1 MVLSVGDILQ
11 LSRLAADLY
20 NKGWVVARDAPQ
32 EFRDLVHD
40 LLLLKDILFIVHR
53 KVTRDPDLYGDPTKR
68 VLRCCFDALSDFSTL
83 VAKYEKLALS
93 DRGHWF
99 RRLQWSREQDSINAC
114 HVKLQKYQTL
124 LQFVLTPEGRTVLSE
139 EQTEDVNPSP
149 HLNWPDSSSLVSE
162 EQYNDRDG
170 PRTSFSQASR
180 SRTVDS
186 SATLLP
192 SSASPSAL
200 HDRSLWPS
208 KPRSNGAYL
217 EAGLGGS
224 STTQNWPSQNTC
236 LSSHSGSFGSADS
249 PLGDQNFLQRA
260 SEATVDGRL
269 RQMSFNSSRSDD
281 SVLRAPSENTILQP
295 LVIPE
300 QRARHDCPAQVEQ
313 IFTHNLEAIGD
324 EVLDESWIRIATWWL
339 LKAVFLRSAAAL
351 PVPFKSEGFQVYGHW
366 EDTTSQ
372 DQACADLLKSSWIVE
387 ELIRKRKV
395 AGDLTK
401 RQPRKLVIDLLK
413 ALTTDLHRRQYDKSC
428 KAIPDTAVLL
438 KQDLSLL
445 ESFEQTV
452 ETKEGVPQA
461 MDDLTT
467 AHRWITIDK
476 DHGGF
481 EHEKVMF
488 RCWVNAQIG
497 QRDERSKSS
506 NAPYMIILWTKAGES
521 EIFVSLVNQKDTLNL
536 SRKLTAED
544 LEDWESMSQDS
555 TAMQLEF
562 PSQPAEVNFLAP
574 HHFQL
579 FCEGP
584 KQFFDAVKGRDPQV
598 GELTIFKTVLKSYR
612 NTDPSDRDADH
623 KSFDSCELRVYERMD
638 ETCWK
643 TTRRLVVSSAAD
655 SKKLGCVSH
664 WFPISNVR
672 IQVEDNTVTVRWSDC
687 GHLEKKNQGNYNPYY
702 SYVYHH
708 DNPNQKIILVFSY
721 SEDAQRFE
729 DCLLYMTET
738 PPQVRLTRRIEN
750 PSAFQ
755 ETRLYSLF
763 DPDDP
768 DKGYHGIAHAKKS
781 PKTHHISQI
790 FYVYRDLDFSFP
802 NQDPTVIDFHNVR
815 VPHYLSNLHKM
826 LARPKEREVV
836 PEFREVTWMKRT
848 VQMTFSCDEDA
859 VKFLHGLTGWRLKFH
874 RQCSRLVVANTS
886 HFRKPKTTYKGAE
899 IQLWEKTAPE
909 GGQWTQLVARL
920 LEAEKPWLTTSLE
933 MSGGGVGLPAGG
945 VAELKNLAV
954 QQGADLDT
962 KYMKANVE
970 DNGKSKPCWKL
981 TITFKETNAD
991 DLFYEDSN
999 DFMNTGLFNRVR
1011 QEHVF
1016 GLGLRPSTSSPRE
1029 HRLETFELNSH
1040 SDNTGG
1046 QRKFYKCLT
1055 PPLQRCNTEHS
1066 TVHGLLKHF
1075 GEQHAG
1081 TGSETRGW
1089 SESAVPDTLPGR
1101 SDAVSECENDVDDRS
1116 HPKPDNQ
1123 EQRPTLTGSSIAT
1136 SPDTDEMADLLAQ
1149 ARTEGLQRIPC
1160 SRAETYNLHQ
1170 YLMGLLAIKI
1180 LVALYERVAP
1190 RALSLQSGKQYVTQ
1204 LKEFG
1209 MRYISAVAILSGEK
1223 FLWRRGCGSSLDDD
1237 FVELR
1242 PRAAYDLKTSLHSP
1256 HRQRPTGEQST
1267 SSASTYAGEAL
1278 NVDPNGSSASPS
1290 GGLPGPDGSSLTPFY
1305 NPHPTHG
1312 RPTSTAITCG
1322 PESKWLLVCAQ
1333 AWHRPTNLL
1342 HLNVCS
1348 TTSDQQLFT
1357 ELRQLYVSLKKA
1369 WWHRLTLKVVQGI
1382 KYVQLNY
1389 RSQRYHQFELHP
1401 RNLVDVRK
1409 VPDMPPEGRKEEYA
1423 YQACDLIPPIGENL
1437 MTHLFHHPHEANE
1450 KAITLRRSPK
1460 KRKERLAVCPQMDT
1474 NVGWGIQL
1482 VQNWAMTTVWLL
1494 ACTIFVLSGLI
1505 FAIAWS
1511 VLKHD
1516 LQGAFGVAP
1525 FFTTLTGLGIG
1536 AVQAYINQP

>member
-40 LLLLKDILFIVHR
+40 LFLLKDILFIVHR
-53 KVTRDPDLYGDPTKR
+53 KVTREPDLYGDPTKR

-114 HVKLQKYQTL
+114 HDKLQKYQAL
-124 LQFVLTPEGRTVLSE
+124 LHLVLTPEGRTVLSE
-139 EQTEDVNPSP
+139 EQTEDVNPNP
-149 HLNWPDSSSLVSE
+149 HINWPDSFSLLSE
-162 EQYNDRDG
+162 EQYNHRDG

-192 SSASPSAL
+192 SSASHPAL
-200 HDRSLWPS
+200 QDRSLWLS

-224 STTQNWPSQNTC
+224 STIQNSLSQNAC
-236 LSSHSGSFGSADS
+236 LSSRSGSSGSVDS

-260 SEATVDGRL
+260 SDASVDGRL
-269 RQMSFNSSRSDD
+269 RKMSLNSLRSDD
-281 SVLRAPSENTILQP
+281 SAFRTSSENTMLQP
-295 LVIPE
+295 FEIPE
-300 QRARHDCPAQVEQ
+300 QRARHDCPTQVEQ
-313 IFTHNLEAIGD
+313 VFMQNFEAIGD

-339 LKAVFLRSAAAL
+339 LKSQAVFLRSAAAL

-413 ALTTDLHRRQYDKSC
+413 ALKTDLHRRQHDKSC

-438 KQDLSLL
+438 NQDLSLL

-544 LEDWESMSQDS
+544 LGDWESMSQDS
-555 TAMQLEF
+555 TAMELEF

-612 NTDPSDRDADH
+612 NTDPSDPNADH

-664 WFPISNVR
+664 WLPISNVR

-702 SYVYHH
+702 SYVYQH

-729 DCLLYMTET
+729 ECLLYMTET

-755 ETRLYSLF
+755 ETRLFSLF

-768 DKGYHGIAHAKKS
+768 DKGYHGIVYAKKS
-781 PKTHHISQI
+781 PKTHHVSQI

-802 NQDPTVIDFHNVR
+802 NQDPTVIDFHSVR

-826 LARPKEREVV
+826 LAMPKEREVV

-848 VQMTFSCDEDA
+848 VQMAFSCDEDA
-859 VKFLHGLTGWRLKFH
+859 IKFLHGLTGWRLKFH
-874 RQCSRLVVANTS
+874 RQCAKLVVANTS
-886 HFRKPKTTYKGAE
+886 HFRVSKTTYKGAE
-899 IQLWEKTAPE
+899 IQLWGKTATE

-920 LEAEKPWLTTSLE
+920 LETEKPWLTTSLE
-933 MSGGGVGLPAGG
+933 ITGGGVGLPTGG

-981 TITFKETNAD
+981 TVTFKETN
-991 DLFYEDSN
+991 DSN
-999 DFMNTGLFNRVR
+999 DFMMNTGLFNPVR
-1011 QEHVF
+1011 QEHIF

-1029 HRLETFELNSH
+1029 HRLETFELDSH

-1046 QRKFYKCLT
+1046 QRKIYKCLT
-1055 PPLQRCNTEHS
+1055 PPLQPGNTEHS
-1066 TVHGLLKHF
+1066 TVHDLPKHF
-1075 GEQHAG
+1075 EEQHAG

-1089 SESAVPDTLPGR
+1089 SESPVPDTLPGR
-1101 SDAVSECENDVDDRS
+1101 SDAGSECGNDVDDRS
-1116 HPKPDNQ
+1116 PPKADNQ
-1123 EQRPTLTGSSIAT
+1123 EQRPTWTGSSIAT
-1136 SPDTDEMADLLAQ
+1136 SPDTDEMADSLAQ
-1149 ARTEGLQRIPC
+1149 AGTEGLQQ
-1160 SRAETYNLHQ
+1160 H
-1170 YLMGLLAIKI
+1170 
-1180 LVALYERVAP
+1180 LVRN
-1190 RALSLQSGKQYVTQ
+1190 GKQYVTQ
-1204 LKEFG
+1204 LKEFD
-1209 MRYISAVAILSGEK
+1209 MRYISAVANSV
-1223 FLWRRGCGSSLDDD
+1223 WREVPVAAGKTRIRWTCACGSRLYDD

-1242 PRAAYDLKTSLHSP
+1242 PGAADDLKSSLHSP
-1256 HRQRPTGEQST
+1256 RRQRPTGQQST

-1278 NVDPNGSSASPS
+1278 NVDANGGSASPS
-1290 GGLPGPDGSSLTPFY
+1290 AGLPGPDGRSLAPFY
-1305 NPHPTHG
+1305 NPCPTNG

-1333 AWHRPTNLL
+1333 AWRRPTSLL

-1369 WWHRLTLKVVQGI
+1369 WWHRLTLKVVQSI
-1382 KYVQLNY
+1382 KYVQITALKPSV
-1389 RSQRYHQFELHP
+1389 RTTSKGP
-1401 RNLVDVRK
+1401 RRCPQSSRHASRGQK
-1409 VPDMPPEGRKEEYA
+1409 GT
-1423 YQACDLIPPIGENL
+1423 YQACDLIPPIGENP
-1437 MTHLFHHPHEANE
+1437 MTHLFHHPHEAND
-1450 KAITLRRSPK
+1450 KAITLQRSPK
-1460 KRKERLAVCPQMDT
+1460 KRKERLAVCPQMGT

-1482 VQNWAMTTVWLL
+1482 VEKWAMTKVWLL
-1494 ACTIFVLSGLI
+1494 ACTMFVLSGLI

-1516 LQGAFGVAP
+1516 LQGAFGVAV
-1525 FFTTLTGLGIG
+1525 FFTTLAGLVIG
-1536 AVQAYINQP
+1536 TVQAYINQP

>member
-1 MVLSVGDILQ
+1 MGSQVGEAYKGRLQQGSEAVPWFQRGTRGCFVVYRMREAFRSVLARWRQ
-11 LSRLAADLY
+11 LSLATRSPSTPQPRSLQDEV
-20 NKGWVVARDAPQ
+20 GQPRQRWVVARDAPQ

-68 VLRCCFDALSDFSTL
+68 VLQCCFDALSDFSTL

-114 HVKLQKYQTL
+114 HVKLQKYQAL
-124 LQFVLTPEGRTVLSE
+124 LNLVLTPEGRTVLSE
-139 EQTEDVNPSP
+139 EQTEDVNPNP
-149 HLNWPDSSSLVSE
+149 HLNWPDSFSLVSE
-162 EQYNDRDG
+162 EQYNHRDG

-192 SSASPSAL
+192 SSASHPAL
-200 HDRSLWPS
+200 QDRSPWLS

-224 STTQNWPSQNTC
+224 STIQNSLSQNTC
-236 LSSHSGSFGSADS
+236 LSSRSGSFGSVDS

-260 SEATVDGRL
+260 SDASVDGRL
-269 RQMSFNSSRSDD
+269 RKMSLNSLRSDD
-281 SVLRAPSENTILQP
+281 SAVRTFSENTILQP
-295 LVIPE
+295 LEIPE
-300 QRARHDCPAQVEQ
+300 QRARHDCPTQVEQ
-313 IFTHNLEAIGD
+313 VFMHNFEAIGD

-339 LKAVFLRSAAAL
+339 LKSQAVFLRSAAAL

-413 ALTTDLHRRQYDKSC
+413 ALKTDLHRRQHDKSC

-438 KQDLSLL
+438 NQDLSLL

-544 LEDWESMSQDS
+544 LEDWESMSQNS

-612 NTDPSDRDADH
+612 NTDPSDPNADH

-664 WFPISNVR
+664 WLPISNVR

-702 SYVYHH
+702 SYVYQH
-708 DNPNQKIILVFSY
+708 DSPNQKIILVFSY

-755 ETRLYSLF
+755 ETRLFSLF

-768 DKGYHGIAHAKKS
+768 DKGYHGIVYAKKS
-781 PKTHHISQI
+781 PKSHHVSQI

-802 NQDPTVIDFHNVR
+802 NQDPTVIDFRNVR

-826 LARPKEREVV
+826 LAMPKEREVV

-859 VKFLHGLTGWRLKFH
+859 IKFLHGLTGWRLKFH
-874 RQCSRLVVANTS
+874 RQCARLVVANTS
-886 HFRKPKTTYKGAE
+886 HFRISKTTYKGAE
-899 IQLWEKTAPE
+899 IQLWEKTATE

-920 LEAEKPWLTTSLE
+920 LDTEKPWLTTSLE
-933 MSGGGVGLPAGG
+933 ITGGGVGLPTGG

-981 TITFKETNAD
+981 TVTFKETNAPG
-991 DLFYEDSN
+991 FSN
-999 DFMNTGLFNRVR
+999 TFPNAVQRK
-1011 QEHVF
+1011 
-1016 GLGLRPSTSSPRE
+1016 TSSAKPKAAASCTPNHRRRE
-1029 HRLETFELNSH
+1029 HRLETFELASH

-1046 QRKFYKCLT
+1046 QRKIYKCLT
-1055 PPLQRCNTEHS
+1055 PPLQPGNTEHS
-1066 TVHGLLKHF
+1066 TVHGLPKHF
-1075 GEQHAG
+1075 DEQHA
-1081 TGSETRGW
+1081 
-1089 SESAVPDTLPGR
+1089 GR
-1101 SDAVSECENDVDDRS
+1101 SDAVSECENDVDDRP
-1116 HPKPDNQ
+1116 HPKADEQ

-1136 SPDTDEMADLLAQ
+1136 SPNTDEVVDSLAQ
-1149 ARTEGLQRIPC
+1149 AVTEGLQRIPC
-1160 SRAETYNLHQ
+1160 SGAKTCNLHQ
-1170 YLMGLLAIKI
+1170 CHMGSVAIKTF
-1180 LVALYERVAP
+1180 VTLYERVAP
-1190 RALSLQSGKQYVTQ
+1190 EALSLRSGKQYVTQ

-1209 MRYISAVAILSGEK
+1209 MSCLN
-1223 FLWRRGCGSSLDDD
+1223 DDI
-1237 FVELR
+1237 VELR
-1242 PRAAYDLKTSLHSP
+1242 PGAACDLKTSLHSA
-1256 HRQRPTGEQST
+1256 HRQRPTGQQST

-1278 NVDPNGSSASPS
+1278 NVDTNGCSASPS
-1290 GGLPGPDGSSLTPFY
+1290 ACLPGPDGSSLTPLY
-1305 NPHPTHG
+1305 NPCPTNG
-1312 RPTSTAITCG
+1312 RPTSAAITCG
-1322 PESKWLLVCAQ
+1322 PESEWLLVCA
-1333 AWHRPTNLL
+1333 RPISLL
-1342 HLNVCS
+1342 HRNVCS

-1369 WWHRLTLKVVQGI
+1369 WWHRLTLKVVRSI
-1382 KYVQLNY
+1382 KYV
-1389 RSQRYHQFELHP
+1389 QFELHP
-1401 RNLVDVRK
+1401 RDLVDVRK
-1409 VPDMPPEGRKEEYA
+1409 VPDMPPEGKREEYV

-1450 KAITLRRSPK
+1450 KAITLQRSPK
-1460 KRKERLAVCPQMDT
+1460 KRKERLAICPQMGT

-1482 VQNWAMTTVWLL
+1482 VENWAMTKVWLL

-1516 LQGAFGVAP
+1516 LQGAFGVAA
-1525 FFTTLTGLGIG
+1525 FFTTLAGLAIG
-1536 AVQAYINQP
+1536 TVQAYINQP